1 MVPGTAVV
9 RHREA
14 LRCRVINA
22 VEDRSATRTFGCKA
36 RQGRARRA
44 KAVKRTGNH
53 SRGCCRLRR
62 FLNNAALA
70 LDGVSSHTDFA
81 VGDTGAPVGAVSHT
95 DGDRVGAGPPADA
108 FAI

>member
-1 MVPGTAVV
+1 
-9 RHREA
+9 
-14 LRCRVINA
+14 
-22 VEDRSATRTFGCKA
+22 
-36 RQGRARRA
+36 
-44 KAVKRTGNH
+44 
-53 SRGCCRLRR
+53 
-62 FLNNAALA
+62 LA